1 MTSRLVS
8 FNLYTDKTAGIF
20 ASRCFVLNLLWF
32 YYNLI
37 QFEELCFEAKK
48 SSIISTVV
56 FEKSLSLC
64 GNYTDDF
71 FAIFST
77 KLYGK

>member
-20 ASRCFVLNLLWF
+20 VSCCFVLNLLWF

-64 GNYTDDF
+64 GNYTAVLLNVF
-71 FAIFST
+71 
-77 KLYGK
+77 Y